1 MPVKNTN
8 SYYSKQRVKDIRSIK
23 KLRKEFELQEHI
35 EVNRECLKCGKK
47 FTSKWKGNRLCTICR
62 KTVNSNSS
70 GGFDEYLLGKI
81 R

>member
-1 MPVKNTN
+1 MPVKKTN

-23 KLRKEFELQEHI
+23 KLRKEFELHEHI
-35 EVNRECLKCGKK
+35 EVKRECLKCGKK
-47 FTSKWKGNRLCTICR
+47 FNSKWKGNRLCTICG

-70 GGFDEYLLGKI
+70 GGLEEYFLGKI